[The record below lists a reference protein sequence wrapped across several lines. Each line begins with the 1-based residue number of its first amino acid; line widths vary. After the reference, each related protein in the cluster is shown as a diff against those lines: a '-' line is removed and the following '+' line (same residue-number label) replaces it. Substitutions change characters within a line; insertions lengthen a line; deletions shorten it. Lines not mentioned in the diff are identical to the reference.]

1 MIRNYGKKILIILS
15 VLIVVLVVGEGKDI
29 QAAGKTYNLGQGWTM
44 RLDTPGMDSKP
55 YYHIHFYYKKAAK
68 YCLRLDTLQPC
79 DGYKKNSVP
88 NGMIDLREKEDYEK
102 GHIKEFINI
111 PSSEGKEVV
120 EYIQANN
127 LKNKSIYLMC
137 YSGKRAAKAINL
149 LRSKGCRKLVYITF
163 GYEKFANSQNDF
175 VPKVGRCDCLA
186 D

>member
-1 MIRNYGKKILIILS
+1 MLLFVISAS
-15 VLIVVLVVGEGKDI
+15 VLTMEKVMNKEVYLLCEEDELAKLLQV
-29 QAAGKTYNLGQGWTM
+29 TYPSHL
-44 RLDTPGMDSKP
+44 
-55 YYHIHFYYKKAAK
+55 
-68 YCLRLDTLQPC
+68 
-79 DGYKKNSVP
+79 
-88 NGMIDLREKEDYEK
+88 MIDLREKEDYEK

-120 EYIQANN
+120 GYIQANN
-127 LKNKSIYLMC
+127 LKNKSIYLIC

-163 GYEKFANSQNDF
+163 GYEKYANSQEDF